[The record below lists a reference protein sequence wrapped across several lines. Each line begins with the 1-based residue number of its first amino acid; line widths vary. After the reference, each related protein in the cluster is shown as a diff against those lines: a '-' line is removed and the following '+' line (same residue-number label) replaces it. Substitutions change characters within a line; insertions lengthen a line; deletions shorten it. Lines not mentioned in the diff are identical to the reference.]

1 MKELVRLFDEKPIRM
16 IVRRGE
22 PWWVLA
28 DVCAALGLSNP
39 SMVADRLDD
48 DERDTISLAS
58 GIPGNPNKTVVNEAG
73 LYSVIL
79 RSDKP
84 EARRFRRWV
93 THEVIPAIRKTGRY
107 SLTAEARRESAA
119 ARNALTAEWHAHGA
133 DKFYHF
139 VNLTKTSYSALYGDS
154 TKRKEEMTREEV
166 AALMVFESLEY
177 LKLVK
182 NEGIQGYRA
191 LSDSVVET
199 AHQLA
204 IFTAG
209 VAGYIPPAAGASA

>member
-1 MKELVRLFDEKPIRM
+1 MKEVVRLFDEKPIRM

-22 PWWVLA
+22 PWWVLK
-28 DVCAALGLSNP
+28 DITEVLGLSN
-39 SMVADRLDD
+39 SRMVADRLDD
-48 DERDTISLAS
+48 DEKGVSQTDT
-58 GIPGNPNKTVVNEAG
+58 PGGKQEVTVVNEAG

-84 EARRFRRWV
+84 EAKRFRRWV
-93 THEVIPAIRKTGRY
+93 THEVLPAIRKTGRY
-107 SLTAEARRESAA
+107 SLTAEARRDSAA
-119 ARNALTAEWHAHGA
+119 ARNALTAEWQAHGA

-139 VNLTKTSYSALYGDS
+139 VNLTKASYAALYGDNA
-154 TKRKEEMTREEV
+154 KHKADMTREEV

-199 AHQLA
+199 ARHLA

-209 VAGYIPPAAGASA
+209 VAGYIPPNAGASA